1 MRKFNIIFII
11 CIFLLILIAK
21 AVFVSLESSAA
32 AALSSDEM
40 RITIFITMAAAMPIM
55 HETLTDPLSLYL
67 ERAERQRP
75 VSALGLLP
83 ARLRTDANCNVTV
96 GGRHLC
102 RIVTD
107 MIVYILIMIMM

>member
-40 RITIFITMAAAMPIM
+40 R
-55 HETLTDPLSLYL
+55 E
-67 ERAERQRP
+67 
-75 VSALGLLP
+75 
-83 ARLRTDANCNVTV
+83 
-96 GGRHLC
+96 
-102 RIVTD
+102 
-107 MIVYILIMIMM
+107 